1 MDPTQQTSEDI
12 LCSARLEGKS
22 SQIVIED
29 TSCEFLR
36 DHTNPPKFV
45 IGFAGV
51 GMIGTIMT
59 NELIEQL
66 EMKQIG
72 YVLSEDLPPITLF
85 YDGLLK
91 HPFRIYYQPEYNLVV
106 AVCEIPFNPGSYTDL
121 ARTLMD
127 WALKSGISDVIC
139 AQGMAVEDLVQMSP
153 APVYA
158 AAEKEILDKILT
170 HDVQRPPRGLI
181 MGAEAAILNE
191 CLNNRLNGAVYLT
204 PANPKVPAPE
214 GAAVILQKL
223 SEVYHFPIKV
233 DHLMS
238 QSMQIKRQL
247 GEIQVQ
253 TEKIHQ
259 LPPMKRLSNDM
270 YS

>member
-1 MDPTQQTSEDI
+1 MEPHQKTSGDI
-12 LCSARLEGKS
+12 LGSARLEGKS

-29 TSCEFLR
+29 NSCIFLK

-72 YVLSEDLPPITLF
+72 YVLSEDLPPITIF

-91 HPFRIYYQPEYNLVV
+91 HPFRIYHQAEYNLVV

-127 WALKSGISDVIC
+127 WALKTGISDVIC
-139 AQGMAVEDLVQMSP
+139 AQGVAEEGMVQESP
-153 APVYA
+153 APIYA

-170 HDVQRPPRGLI
+170 HDVQRPPKGLI

-204 PANPKVPAPE
+204 PANPKIPAPE
-214 GAAVILQKL
+214 GAAVILQKI

-233 DHLMS
+233 DHLIS
-238 QSMQIKRQL
+238 QSMQIKHQL
-247 GEIQVQ
+247 GEIQVE
-253 TEKIHQ
+253 TERVHQ
-259 LPPMKRLSNDM
+259 QPPMKRLNNDM